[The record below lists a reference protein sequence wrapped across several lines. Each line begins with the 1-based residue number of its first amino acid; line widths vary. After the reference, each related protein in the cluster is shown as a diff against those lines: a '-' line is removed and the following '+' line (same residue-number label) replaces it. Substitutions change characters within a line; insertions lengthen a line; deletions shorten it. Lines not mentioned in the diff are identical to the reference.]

1 MRRPSAFP
9 VTSRRLRSRPLD
21 GPRRQ
26 VLLVLAWAAAVA
38 LAVLVAVRAL
48 GAERG
53 TAMAL
58 LVGGL
63 PLTLLP
69 AYALVVL
76 ALLWRRRLL
85 TALALALVLAHL
97 LVVAP
102 ALGAAPV
109 PAAAA
114 AAPRLRVVVSN
125 LYVLNPDPAEA
136 GRALRRLDADVVV
149 VPELDAR
156 GMRGLQ
162 RSGLLEDLPH
172 VVAELGHRSET
183 VGLLS
188 RLPLSDVTTRPVGGR
203 ELPRAT
209 VDVDGTPVRLLAEHT
224 LPPLSVF
231 EQLWRAALD
240 DLGEEVAAVDQPAVV
255 LGDFNADRDHAPFR
269 RLLRTGLRDAH
280 DERGRGLART
290 FPAWLPVLHLDHVL
304 VRDGR
309 GGHLV
314 VRDVREVRL
323 PGSDHRTVV
332 ADLALLP

>member
-1 MRRPSAFP
+1 M
-9 VTSRRLRSRPLD
+9 
-21 GPRRQ
+21 
-26 VLLVLAWAAAVA
+26 LAWTVAVG
-38 LAVLVAVRAL
+38 LAVLVGVRAL

-58 LVGGL
+58 LVGAL

-69 AYALVVL
+69 AYALL
-76 ALLWRRRLL
+76 ALGALWRRRLL
-85 TALALALVLAHL
+85 TVVALGLVGAHVLVLA
-97 LVVAP
+97 P
-102 ALGAAPV
+102 CLGAVPV
-109 PAAAA
+109 PASAAG
-114 AAPRLRVVVSN
+114 APQLRVVVSN

-156 GMRGLQ
+156 GLRGLR
-162 RSGLLEDLPH
+162 RSGLLADLPH
-172 VVAELGHRSET
+172 VVAELGHREET

-188 RLPLSDVTTRPVGGR
+188 RLPLEEVSTRPVGGR

-231 EQLWRAALD
+231 EQLWRTAFA
-240 DLGEEVAAVDQPAVV
+240 DLADEVRAVEQPAVV

-269 RLLRTGLRDAH
+269 ELLRTGLRDAH
-280 DERGRGLART
+280 DERGRGLTRT

-304 VRDGR
+304 VRDGAGQR
-309 GGHLV
+309 LV
-314 VRDVREVRL
+314 VRDVREVEL
-323 PGSDHRTVV
+323 PGSDHRTVI
-332 ADLALLP
+332 ADLAVLD

>member
-1 MRRPSAFP
+1 M
-9 VTSRRLRSRPLD
+9 
-21 GPRRQ
+21 
-26 VLLVLAWAAAVA
+26 LAWTVAVG

-48 GAERG
+48 GLERG
-53 TAMAL
+53 TLMAL

-69 AYALVVL
+69 AYALVGI
-76 ALLWRRRLL
+76 AALWRRRLL
-85 TALALALVLAHL
+85 TAVALG
-97 LVVAP
+97 LVVAHVLVIAP
-102 ALGAAPV
+102 SLGAAPV
-109 PAAAA
+109 PAPAAT
-114 AAPRLRVVVSN
+114 APQLRVVVSN

-156 GMRGLQ
+156 GMRGLR

-172 VVAELGHRSET
+172 VVAELGHREET

-188 RLPLSDVTTRPVGGR
+188 RLPLEQVSTRPVGGR
-203 ELPRAT
+203 EMPRAT
-209 VDVDGTPVRLLAEHT
+209 VDVEGTRVRLLAEHT

-231 EQLWRAALD
+231 EVMWRTALV
-240 DLGEEVAAVDQPAVV
+240 DLAQEVRDEPLPLVV
-255 LGDFNADRDHAPFR
+255 LGDFNADRDHTPFR
-269 RLLRTGLRDAH
+269 RLLDTGLRDAH

-290 FPAWLPVLHLDHVL
+290 FPSWLPVLHLDHVL
-304 VRDGR
+304 VRDGEDGR
-309 GGHLV
+309 LA

-332 ADLALLP
+332 ADLAVLP

>member
-1 MRRPSAFP
+1 
-9 VTSRRLRSRPLD
+9 V
-21 GPRRQ
+21 
-26 VLLVLAWAAAVA
+26 AVG

-69 AYALVVL
+69 AYALAVL
-76 ALLWRRRLL
+76 AVLWRRRLL
-85 TALALALVLAHL
+85 SAVALGLVVAHVV
-97 LVVAP
+97 VVAP

-109 PAAAA
+109 PTRAAD
-114 AAPRLRVVVSN
+114 APRLRVVVSN
-125 LYVLNPDPAEA
+125 LHVLNPDPAEA

-156 GMRGLQ
+156 GLRGLR
-162 RSGLLEDLPH
+162 RSGLIEDLPH
-172 VVAELGHRSET
+172 VVAELGHRTET

-188 RLPLSDVTTRPVGGR
+188 RRPLDDVATRPGSGR

-209 VDVDGTPVRLLAEHT
+209 VDVDGTRVRLLAEHT

-231 EQLWRAALD
+231 EGMWRGRLV
-240 DLGEEVAAVDQPAVV
+240 DLVREVRGVELPVVV

-269 RLLRTGLRDAH
+269 RLLDAGLRDAH

-290 FPAWLPVLHLDHVL
+290 FPSWLPVLHLDHVL
-304 VRDGR
+304 VRDGEDAQ
-309 GGHLV
+309 LV

-323 PGSDHRTVV
+323 PGSDHLTVV
-332 ADLALLP
+332 ADLAVLA